1 MINSMLIPLLM
12 LGSLTTI
19 ISVIGCFKFD
29 DFLSRTH
36 AAAITDTLSVILFSI
51 ALILHSGLTLLSLKL
66 FIVLLVVFI
75 TGSTAIHL
83 LGKSYLNKSK
93 K

>member
-1 MINSMLIPLLM
+1 MDAAILILLL

-83 LGKSYLNKSK
+83 LGKSYLNKLK